1 MRVISQNGM
10 VDVPYENVAL
20 SIGGMN
26 GTFVIYGHTAYE
38 EKACVL
44 AEYSTE
50 EKALKAMEQLRNA
63 YMKNEYYLSVISG
76 AINIDSP
83 QEKEI
88 KDCRKLLK
96 TAMSSS
102 VFRFPADEVLE

>member
-10 VDVPYENVAL
+10 VDVPYENVAFTVDK
-20 SIGGMN
+20 SDKY
-26 GTFVIYGHTAYE
+26 VIYGHTAYE
-38 EKACVL
+38 DKTCLL
-44 AEYSTE
+44 AKYSTE
-50 EKALKAMEQLRNA
+50 EKALKAMEKLREA
-63 YMKNEYYLSVISG
+63 YMKNEYYLSIISG

-88 KDCRKLLK
+88 KDCRKLLE

-102 VFRFPADEVLE
+102 VFRFPSDEDLEE